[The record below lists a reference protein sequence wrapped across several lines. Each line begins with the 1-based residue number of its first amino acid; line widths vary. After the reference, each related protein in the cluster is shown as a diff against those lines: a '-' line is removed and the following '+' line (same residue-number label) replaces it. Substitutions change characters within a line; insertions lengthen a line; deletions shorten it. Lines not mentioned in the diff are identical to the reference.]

1 MKKKIIASV
10 LCVVLLA
17 CCAAAL
23 AACNND
29 GETAEK
35 TEIVYLGDSIAE
47 GILGASPLGLR
58 HEYAY
63 ANVLGRRN
71 DFEYYNHSVSGHLTK
86 DLLAL
91 LNNDLGYDG
100 ARGLILHVQEA
111 DIIHVS
117 ILGNDVLQDRKDG
130 AFANEED
137 NVTMHKIIMEAAEND
152 YTSIDRVL
160 NGYTNGE
167 GVTTAGSVENIKN
180 IVDRLKELN
189 PDATI
194 IFQAVYNPIMAVDTS
209 LIKQETRDALAAA
222 GYDVTLDWLHE
233 LGERLIT
240 RLNGALDTVLAMEGY
255 EDAFIVADA
264 REAFN
269 AIYDSDP
276 ERATDL
282 IYPDGIHPSNEGH
295 AVLADLTQGI
305 LEEQGLADASAALA
319 EYKTMRKNVLDNYFD
334 GIAADIDGVKA
345 AIDAAADCSAVT
357 EAFFDAT
364 RGLTPDY
371 SEINYDYA
379 AQSTTSTSSD
389 MSFAVNWNASSLMG
403 VSLGGESGS
412 DSGSDSGDILGML
425 LGIVDDLFD
434 RNKTGVSLG
443 ADGTMR
449 LSLVLDPEMA
459 EGLEVFL
466 PALGGLDM
474 GSFADTYLEPIM
486 PGFTSMD
493 IIEVFGLA
501 EESLGLKVVSDGDT
515 DAFLRLLAG
524 ALFDGGQL
532 PEDIAIPEGFGL
544 VLESTYTLRTVT
556 YPDGTAYTGVF
567 LTPSDP
573 DTQSYIVMTMYDY
586 SDGTHALNLKV
597 DFVKLDLWLY
607 ERA

>member
-117 ILGNDVLQDRKDG
+117 ILGNDLLQDMSMND
-130 AFANEED
+130 
-137 NVTMHKIIMEAAEND
+137 VVLEAAQGL
-152 YTSIDRVL
+152 YTIID
-160 NGYTNGE
+160 GIAE
-167 GVTTAGSVENIKN
+167 TAYENITG
-180 IVDRLKELN
+180 IVARIRELN
-189 PDATI
+189 PDATL
-194 IFQAVYNPIMAVDTS
+194 IFQNVYNPLSEKSTLVDA
-209 LIKQETRDALAAA
+209 ETRATLKEEYDTDPEDFRQLGA
-222 GYDVTLDWLHE
+222 GILD
-233 LGERLIT
+233 
-240 RLNGALDTVLAMEGY
+240 RLNGVLDRYLAEHPG
-255 EDAFIVADA
+255 AFIIADA
-264 REAFN
+264 QAEFDRIFAED
-269 AIYDSDP
+269 Y
-276 ERATDL
+276 ERGKDL
-282 IYPDGIHPSNEGH
+282 IYPDYIHPSNEGH

-305 LEEQGLADASAALA
+305 LEANGLADASAALA
-319 EYKTMRKNVLDNYFD
+319 EYKTMRKNMLDNYFD

-412 DSGSDSGDILGML
+412 DSGDILGML
-425 LGIVDDLFD
+425 LGIAGDLFD

-459 EGLEVFL
+459 EGLAMFL
-466 PALGGLDM
+466 PALSGLDM

-532 PEDIAIPEGFGL
+532 PEDTAIPEGFGL

-607 ERA
+607 ERV

>member
-117 ILGNDVLQDRKDG
+117 ILGNDLLQDMSMND
-130 AFANEED
+130 
-137 NVTMHKIIMEAAEND
+137 VVLEAAQGL
-152 YTSIDRVL
+152 YTIID
-160 NGYTNGE
+160 GIAE
-167 GVTTAGSVENIKN
+167 TAYENITG
-180 IVDRLKELN
+180 IVARIRELN
-189 PDATI
+189 PDATL
-194 IFQAVYNPIMAVDTS
+194 IFQNVYNPLSEKSTLVDA
-209 LIKQETRDALAAA
+209 ETRATLKEEYDTYPEDFRQLGA
-222 GYDVTLDWLHE
+222 GILD
-233 LGERLIT
+233 
-240 RLNGALDTVLAMEGY
+240 RLNGVLDRYLAEHPG
-255 EDAFIVADA
+255 AFIIADA
-264 REAFN
+264 QAEFDRIFAED
-269 AIYDSDP
+269 Y
-276 ERATDL
+276 ERGKDL
-282 IYPDGIHPSNEGH
+282 IYPDYIHPSNEGH

-305 LEEQGLADASAALA
+305 LEEQGLANASAALA

-425 LGIVDDLFD
+425 LGIAGDLFD
-434 RNKTGVSLG
+434 RNKTGISLG

-459 EGLEVFL
+459 EGLAMFL
-466 PALGGLDM
+466 PVLSGLDM

>member
-117 ILGNDVLQDRKDG
+117 ILGNDLLQDMSMND
-130 AFANEED
+130 
-137 NVTMHKIIMEAAEND
+137 VVLEAAQGL
-152 YTSIDRVL
+152 YTIID
-160 NGYTNGE
+160 GIAE
-167 GVTTAGSVENIKN
+167 TAYENITG
-180 IVDRLKELN
+180 IVARIRELN
-189 PDATI
+189 PDATL
-194 IFQAVYNPIMAVDTS
+194 IFQNVYNPLSENSTLVDE
-209 LIKQETRDALAAA
+209 ETRATLAAEHDTYPEDFRQLGA
-222 GYDVTLDWLHE
+222 GILD
-233 LGERLIT
+233 
-240 RLNGALDTVLAMEGY
+240 RLNGVLDRYLAEHPG
-255 EDAFIVADA
+255 AFIIADA
-264 REAFN
+264 QAEFDRIFAED
-269 AIYDSDP
+269 Y
-276 ERATDL
+276 ERGKDL
-282 IYPDGIHPSNEGH
+282 IYPDYIHPSNEGH

-305 LEEQGLADASAALA
+305 LEANGLADASAALA

-334 GIAADIDGVKA
+334 GIVTDIDGVKA

-403 VSLGGESGS
+403 VSLGGESGP
-412 DSGSDSGDILGML
+412 DSGPDSGDILGML

-459 EGLEVFL
+459 EGLAMFL

-515 DAFLRLLAG
+515 DAFLRLLAS

>member
-71 DFEYYNHSVSGHLTK
+71 DFKYYNHSVSGHLTK

-117 ILGNDVLQDRKDG
+117 ILGNDLLQDMSMND
-130 AFANEED
+130 
-137 NVTMHKIIMEAAEND
+137 VVLEAAQGL
-152 YTSIDRVL
+152 YTIID
-160 NGYTNGE
+160 GIAE
-167 GVTTAGSVENIKN
+167 TAYENITG
-180 IVDRLKELN
+180 IVARIRELN
-189 PDATI
+189 PDATL
-194 IFQAVYNPIMAVDTS
+194 IFQNVYNPLSEKSTLVDE
-209 LIKQETRDALAAA
+209 ETRATLAAEHDTYPEDFRQLGA
-222 GYDVTLDWLHE
+222 GILD
-233 LGERLIT
+233 
-240 RLNGALDTVLAMEGY
+240 RLNGVLDRYLAEHPG
-255 EDAFIVADA
+255 AFIVADA
-264 REAFN
+264 QAEFDRIFAED
-269 AIYDSDP
+269 Y
-276 ERATDL
+276 ERGKDL
-282 IYPDGIHPSNEGH
+282 IYPDYIHPSNEGH

-305 LEEQGLADASAALA
+305 LEANGLADASAALA

-334 GIAADIDGVKA
+334 GIVTDIDGVKA

-425 LGIVDDLFD
+425 LGIAGDLFD

-459 EGLEVFL
+459 EGLAMFL

>member
-117 ILGNDVLQDRKDG
+117 ILGNDLLQDMSMND
-130 AFANEED
+130 
-137 NVTMHKIIMEAAEND
+137 VVLEAAQGL
-152 YTSIDRVL
+152 YTIID
-160 NGYTNGE
+160 GIAE
-167 GVTTAGSVENIKN
+167 TAYENITG
-180 IVDRLKELN
+180 IVARIRELN
-189 PDATI
+189 PDATL
-194 IFQAVYNPIMAVDTS
+194 IFQNVYNPLSENSTLVDE
-209 LIKQETRDALAAA
+209 ETRATLKEEYDTYPEDFRQLGA
-222 GYDVTLDWLHE
+222 GILD
-233 LGERLIT
+233 
-240 RLNGALDTVLAMEGY
+240 RLNGVLDRYLAEHPG
-255 EDAFIVADA
+255 AFIIADA
-264 REAFN
+264 QAEFDRIFAED
-269 AIYDSDP
+269 Y
-276 ERATDL
+276 ERGKDL
-282 IYPDGIHPSNEGH
+282 IYPDYIHPSNEGH

-305 LEEQGLADASAALA
+305 LEANGLADASAALA

-334 GIAADIDGVKA
+334 GIVTDIDGVKA

-425 LGIVDDLFD
+425 LGIAGDLFD

-459 EGLEVFL
+459 EGLAMFL
-466 PALGGLDM
+466 PALSGLDM

-532 PEDIAIPEGFGL
+532 PEDAAIPEGFGL

>member
-117 ILGNDVLQDRKDG
+117 ILGNDLLQDMSMND
-130 AFANEED
+130 
-137 NVTMHKIIMEAAEND
+137 VVLEAAQGL
-152 YTSIDRVL
+152 YTIID
-160 NGYTNGE
+160 GIAE
-167 GVTTAGSVENIKN
+167 TAYENITG
-180 IVDRLKELN
+180 IVARIRELN
-189 PDATI
+189 PDATL
-194 IFQAVYNPIMAVDTS
+194 IFQNVYNPLSEKSTLVDA
-209 LIKQETRDALAAA
+209 ETRATLKEEYDTDPEDFRQLGA
-222 GYDVTLDWLHE
+222 GILD
-233 LGERLIT
+233 
-240 RLNGALDTVLAMEGY
+240 RLNGVLDRYLAEHPG
-255 EDAFIVADA
+255 AFIIADA
-264 REAFN
+264 QAEFDRIFAED
-269 AIYDSDP
+269 Y
-276 ERATDL
+276 ERGKDL
-282 IYPDGIHPSNEGH
+282 IYPDYIHPSNEGH

-305 LEEQGLADASAALA
+305 LEANGLADASAALA

-345 AIDAAADCSAVT
+345 AIDAAADCAAVT

-459 EGLEVFL
+459 EGLAMFL

>member
-117 ILGNDVLQDRKDG
+117 ILGNDLLQDMSMND
-130 AFANEED
+130 
-137 NVTMHKIIMEAAEND
+137 VVLEAAQGL
-152 YTSIDRVL
+152 YTIID
-160 NGYTNGE
+160 GIAE
-167 GVTTAGSVENIKN
+167 TAYENITG
-180 IVDRLKELN
+180 IVARIRELN
-189 PDATI
+189 PDATL
-194 IFQAVYNPIMAVDTS
+194 IFQNVYNPLSENSTLVDE
-209 LIKQETRDALAAA
+209 ETRATLKEEYDTDPEDFRQLGA
-222 GYDVTLDWLHE
+222 GILD
-233 LGERLIT
+233 
-240 RLNGALDTVLAMEGY
+240 RLNGVLDRYLAEHPG
-255 EDAFIVADA
+255 AFIVADA
-264 REAFN
+264 QAEFDRIFAED
-269 AIYDSDP
+269 Y
-276 ERATDL
+276 ERGKDL
-282 IYPDGIHPSNEGH
+282 IYPDYIHPSNEGH

-305 LEEQGLADASAALA
+305 LEANGLADASAALA
-319 EYKTMRKNVLDNYFD
+319 EYKTMRKNMLDNYFD

-425 LGIVDDLFD
+425 LGIAGDLFD

-459 EGLEVFL
+459 EGLAMFL
-466 PALGGLDM
+466 PALSGLDM

-515 DAFLRLLAG
+515 DAFLRLLAS

>member
-117 ILGNDVLQDRKDG
+117 ILGNDLLQDMSMND
-130 AFANEED
+130 
-137 NVTMHKIIMEAAEND
+137 VVLEAAQGL
-152 YTSIDRVL
+152 YTIID
-160 NGYTNGE
+160 GIAE
-167 GVTTAGSVENIKN
+167 TAYENITG
-180 IVDRLKELN
+180 IVARIRELN
-189 PDATI
+189 PDATL
-194 IFQAVYNPIMAVDTS
+194 IFQNVYNPLSEKSTLVDA
-209 LIKQETRDALAAA
+209 ETRATLAAEHDTYPEDFRQLGA
-222 GYDVTLDWLHE
+222 GILD
-233 LGERLIT
+233 
-240 RLNGALDTVLAMEGY
+240 RLNGVLDRYLAEHPG
-255 EDAFIVADA
+255 AFIIADA
-264 REAFN
+264 QAEFDRIFAED
-269 AIYDSDP
+269 Y
-276 ERATDL
+276 ERGKDL
-282 IYPDGIHPSNEGH
+282 IYPDYIHPSNEGH

-305 LEEQGLADASAALA
+305 LEANGLADASAALA

-425 LGIVDDLFD
+425 LGIAGDLFD

-459 EGLEVFL
+459 EGLAMFL

>member
-29 GETAEK
+29 GGTAEK

-71 DFEYYNHSVSGHLTK
+71 DFVYYNHSVSGHLTK

-117 ILGNDVLQDRKDG
+117 ILGNDLLQDMSMND
-130 AFANEED
+130 
-137 NVTMHKIIMEAAEND
+137 VVLEAAQGL
-152 YTSIDRVL
+152 YTIID
-160 NGYTNGE
+160 GIAE
-167 GVTTAGSVENIKN
+167 TAYENITG
-180 IVDRLKELN
+180 IVARIRELN
-189 PDATI
+189 PDATL
-194 IFQAVYNPIMAVDTS
+194 IFQNVYNPLSEKSTLVDE
-209 LIKQETRDALAAA
+209 ETRATLKEEYDTDSEDFRQLGA
-222 GYDVTLDWLHE
+222 GILD
-233 LGERLIT
+233 
-240 RLNGALDTVLAMEGY
+240 RLNGVLDRYLAEHPG
-255 EDAFIVADA
+255 AFIVADA
-264 REAFN
+264 QAEFDRIFAED
-269 AIYDSDP
+269 Y
-276 ERATDL
+276 ERGKDL
-282 IYPDGIHPSNEGH
+282 IYPDYIHPSNEGH

-305 LEEQGLADASAALA
+305 LEEQGLANASAALA

-345 AIDAAADCSAVT
+345 AIDSAADCSAVT

-425 LGIVDDLFD
+425 LGIAGDLFD

-459 EGLEVFL
+459 EGLAMFL
-466 PALGGLDM
+466 PALSGLDM
-474 GSFADTYLEPIM
+474 SSFADTYLEPIM

-586 SDGTHALNLKV
+586 SNGTHALNLKV

-607 ERA
+607 ERV

>member
-1 MKKKIIASV
+1 MRKKLVAAV

-117 ILGNDVLQDRKDG
+117 ILGNDLLQDMSMND
-130 AFANEED
+130 
-137 NVTMHKIIMEAAEND
+137 VVLEAAQGL
-152 YTSIDRVL
+152 YTIID
-160 NGYTNGE
+160 GIAE
-167 GVTTAGSVENIKN
+167 TAYENITG
-180 IVDRLKELN
+180 IVARIRELN
-189 PDATI
+189 PDATL
-194 IFQAVYNPIMAVDTS
+194 IFQNVYNPLSENSTLVDE
-209 LIKQETRDALAAA
+209 ETRATLAAEHDTYPEDFRQLGA
-222 GYDVTLDWLHE
+222 GILD
-233 LGERLIT
+233 
-240 RLNGALDTVLAMEGY
+240 RLNGVLDRYLAEHPG
-255 EDAFIVADA
+255 AFIIADA
-264 REAFN
+264 QAEFDRIFAED
-269 AIYDSDP
+269 Y
-276 ERATDL
+276 ERGKDL
-282 IYPDGIHPSNEGH
+282 IYPDYIHPSNEGH

-305 LEEQGLADASAALA
+305 LEANGLADAPAALA

-334 GIAADIDGVKA
+334 GIVTDIDGVKA

-425 LGIVDDLFD
+425 LGIAGDLFD

-459 EGLEVFL
+459 EGLAMFL
-466 PALGGLDM
+466 PALSGLDM

-532 PEDIAIPEGFGL
+532 PEDTAIPEGFGL

>member
-117 ILGNDVLQDRKDG
+117 ILGNDLLQDMSMND
-130 AFANEED
+130 
-137 NVTMHKIIMEAAEND
+137 VVLEAAQGL
-152 YTSIDRVL
+152 YTIID
-160 NGYTNGE
+160 GIAE
-167 GVTTAGSVENIKN
+167 TAYENITG
-180 IVDRLKELN
+180 IVARIRELN
-189 PDATI
+189 PDATL
-194 IFQAVYNPIMAVDTS
+194 IFQNVYNPLSEKSTLVDE
-209 LIKQETRDALAAA
+209 ETRATLAAEHDTYPEDFRQLGA
-222 GYDVTLDWLHE
+222 GILD
-233 LGERLIT
+233 
-240 RLNGALDTVLAMEGY
+240 RLNGVLDRYLAEHPG
-255 EDAFIVADA
+255 AFIIADA
-264 REAFN
+264 QAEFDRIFAED
-269 AIYDSDP
+269 Y
-276 ERATDL
+276 ERGKDL
-282 IYPDGIHPSNEGH
+282 IYPDYIHPSNEGH

-305 LEEQGLADASAALA
+305 LEEQGLANASAALA

-334 GIAADIDGVKA
+334 GIAADIDGDKA

-412 DSGSDSGDILGML
+412 DSGDILGML
-425 LGIVDDLFD
+425 LGIAGDLFD

-459 EGLEVFL
+459 EGLVEVFL
-466 PALGGLDM
+466 PALGRLDM
-474 GSFADTYLEPIM
+474 DSFADTYLEPIM

-607 ERA
+607 ERV

>member
-117 ILGNDVLQDRKDG
+117 ILGNDLLQDMSMND
-130 AFANEED
+130 
-137 NVTMHKIIMEAAEND
+137 VVLEAAQGL
-152 YTSIDRVL
+152 YTIID
-160 NGYTNGE
+160 GIAE
-167 GVTTAGSVENIKN
+167 TAYENITG
-180 IVDRLKELN
+180 IVARIRELN
-189 PDATI
+189 PDATL
-194 IFQAVYNPIMAVDTS
+194 IFQNVYNPLSENSTLVDE
-209 LIKQETRDALAAA
+209 ETRATLKEEYDTDPEDFRQLGA
-222 GYDVTLDWLHE
+222 GILD
-233 LGERLIT
+233 
-240 RLNGALDTVLAMEGY
+240 RLNGVLDRYLAEHPG
-255 EDAFIVADA
+255 AFIIADA
-264 REAFN
+264 QAEFDRIFAED
-269 AIYDSDP
+269 Y
-276 ERATDL
+276 ERGKDL
-282 IYPDGIHPSNEGH
+282 IYPDYIHPSNEGH

-305 LEEQGLADASAALA
+305 LEEQGLANASAALA
-319 EYKTMRKNVLDNYFD
+319 EYKTMRKNMLDNYFD

-425 LGIVDDLFD
+425 LGIAGDLFD

-459 EGLEVFL
+459 EGLTMFL

-474 GSFADTYLEPIM
+474 GSFANTYLEPIM

>member
-100 ARGLILHVQEA
+100 ARGLILHVREA

-117 ILGNDVLQDRKDG
+117 ILGNDVLQDMSMND
-130 AFANEED
+130 
-137 NVTMHKIIMEAAEND
+137 VVLEAAQGL
-152 YTSIDRVL
+152 YTIID
-160 NGYTNGE
+160 GIAE
-167 GVTTAGSVENIKN
+167 TAYENITG
-180 IVDRLKELN
+180 IVARIRELN
-189 PDATI
+189 PDATL
-194 IFQAVYNPIMAVDTS
+194 IFQNVYNPLSEKSTLVDE
-209 LIKQETRDALAAA
+209 ETRATLAAEHDTYPEDFRQLGA
-222 GYDVTLDWLHE
+222 GILD
-233 LGERLIT
+233 
-240 RLNGALDTVLAMEGY
+240 RLNGVLDRYLAEHHG
-255 EDAFIVADA
+255 AFIVADA
-264 REAFN
+264 QAEFDRIFAED
-269 AIYDSDP
+269 Y
-276 ERATDL
+276 ERGKDL
-282 IYPDGIHPSNEGH
+282 IYPDYIHPSNEGH

-305 LEEQGLADASAALA
+305 LEANGLADASAALA

-334 GIAADIDGVKA
+334 GIVTDVDGVKA

-425 LGIVDDLFD
+425 LGIVGDLFD

-459 EGLEVFL
+459 EGLAMFL
-466 PALGGLDM
+466 PALSGLDM

-556 YPDGTAYTGVF
+556 YPDGTAYTGAF

-607 ERA
+607 ERV

>member
-117 ILGNDVLQDRKDG
+117 ILGNDLLQDMSMND
-130 AFANEED
+130 
-137 NVTMHKIIMEAAEND
+137 VVLEAAQGL
-152 YTSIDRVL
+152 YTIID
-160 NGYTNGE
+160 GIAE
-167 GVTTAGSVENIKN
+167 TAYENITG
-180 IVDRLKELN
+180 IVARIRELN
-189 PDATI
+189 PDATL
-194 IFQAVYNPIMAVDTS
+194 IFQNVYNPLSEKSTLVDA
-209 LIKQETRDALAAA
+209 ETRATLAAEHDTYPEDFRQLGA
-222 GYDVTLDWLHE
+222 GILD
-233 LGERLIT
+233 
-240 RLNGALDTVLAMEGY
+240 RLNGVLDRYLAEHPG
-255 EDAFIVADA
+255 AFIIADA
-264 REAFN
+264 QAEFDRIFAED
-269 AIYDSDP
+269 Y
-276 ERATDL
+276 ERGKDL
-282 IYPDGIHPSNEGH
+282 IYPDYIHPSNEGH

-305 LEEQGLADASAALA
+305 LEEQGLANASAALA

-334 GIAADIDGVKA
+334 GIVTDIDGVKA

-403 VSLGGESGS
+403 VSLGGASGS
-412 DSGSDSGDILGML
+412 DSGSDGGDILGML
-425 LGIVDDLFD
+425 LGIVGDLFD

-459 EGLEVFL
+459 EGLAMFL
-466 PALGGLDM
+466 PALSGLDM

-607 ERA
+607 ERV

>member
-117 ILGNDVLQDRKDG
+117 ILGNDLLQDMSMND
-130 AFANEED
+130 
-137 NVTMHKIIMEAAEND
+137 VVLEAAQGL
-152 YTSIDRVL
+152 YTIID
-160 NGYTNGE
+160 GIAE
-167 GVTTAGSVENIKN
+167 TAYENITG
-180 IVDRLKELN
+180 IVARIRELN
-189 PDATI
+189 PDATL
-194 IFQAVYNPIMAVDTS
+194 IFQNVYNPLSENSTLVDE
-209 LIKQETRDALAAA
+209 ETRATLKEEYDTDPEDFRQLGA
-222 GYDVTLDWLHE
+222 GILD
-233 LGERLIT
+233 
-240 RLNGALDTVLAMEGY
+240 RLNGVLDRYLAEHSG
-255 EDAFIVADA
+255 AFIIADA
-264 REAFN
+264 QAEFDRIFAED
-269 AIYDSDP
+269 Y
-276 ERATDL
+276 ERGKDL
-282 IYPDGIHPSNEGH
+282 IYPDYIHPSNVGH

-305 LEEQGLADASAALA
+305 LEANGLADASAALA
-319 EYKTMRKNVLDNYFD
+319 EYKTMRKNMLDNYFD

-459 EGLEVFL
+459 EGLAMFL

-474 GSFADTYLEPIM
+474 GSFANTYLEPIM

-607 ERA
+607 ERV

>member
-117 ILGNDVLQDRKDG
+117 ILGNDLLQDMSMND
-130 AFANEED
+130 
-137 NVTMHKIIMEAAEND
+137 VVLEAAQGL
-152 YTSIDRVL
+152 YTIID
-160 NGYTNGE
+160 GIAE
-167 GVTTAGSVENIKN
+167 TAYENITG
-180 IVDRLKELN
+180 IVARIRELN
-189 PDATI
+189 PDATL
-194 IFQAVYNPIMAVDTS
+194 IFQNVYNPLSEKSTLVDE
-209 LIKQETRDALAAA
+209 ETRATLAAEHDTYPEDFRQLGA
-222 GYDVTLDWLHE
+222 GILD
-233 LGERLIT
+233 
-240 RLNGALDTVLAMEGY
+240 RLNGVLDRYLAEHPG
-255 EDAFIVADA
+255 AFIIADA
-264 REAFN
+264 QAEFDRIFAED
-269 AIYDSDP
+269 Y
-276 ERATDL
+276 ERGKDL
-282 IYPDGIHPSNEGH
+282 IYPDYIHPSNEGH

-305 LEEQGLADASAALA
+305 LEEQGLANASAALA

-334 GIAADIDGVKA
+334 GIVTDIDGVKA

-379 AQSTTSTSSD
+379 AQSTTPTSSD

-425 LGIVDDLFD
+425 LGIAGDLFD

-459 EGLEVFL
+459 EGLAMFL
-466 PALGGLDM
+466 PVLSGLDM

-607 ERA
+607 ERV

>member
-117 ILGNDVLQDRKDG
+117 ILGNDLLQDMSMND
-130 AFANEED
+130 
-137 NVTMHKIIMEAAEND
+137 VVLEAAQGL
-152 YTSIDRVL
+152 YTIID
-160 NGYTNGE
+160 GIAE
-167 GVTTAGSVENIKN
+167 TAYENITG
-180 IVDRLKELN
+180 IVARIRELN
-189 PDATI
+189 PDATL
-194 IFQAVYNPIMAVDTS
+194 IFQNVYNPLSENSTLVDE
-209 LIKQETRDALAAA
+209 KTRATLKEEYDTDPEDFRQLGA
-222 GYDVTLDWLHE
+222 GILD
-233 LGERLIT
+233 
-240 RLNGALDTVLAMEGY
+240 RLNGVLDRYLAEHPG
-255 EDAFIVADA
+255 AFIIADA
-264 REAFN
+264 QAEFDRIFAED
-269 AIYDSDP
+269 Y
-276 ERATDL
+276 ERGKDL
-282 IYPDGIHPSNEGH
+282 IYPDYIHPSNEGH

-305 LEEQGLADASAALA
+305 LEANGLADASAALA

-334 GIAADIDGVKA
+334 GIVTDIDGVKA

-425 LGIVDDLFD
+425 LGIAGDLFD

-459 EGLEVFL
+459 EGLAMFL
-466 PALGGLDM
+466 PALSGLDM

>member
-29 GETAEK
+29 GGTAEK

-117 ILGNDVLQDRKDG
+117 ILGNDLLQDMSMND
-130 AFANEED
+130 
-137 NVTMHKIIMEAAEND
+137 VVLEAAQGL
-152 YTSIDRVL
+152 YTIID
-160 NGYTNGE
+160 GIAE
-167 GVTTAGSVENIKN
+167 TAYENITG
-180 IVDRLKELN
+180 IVARIRELN
-189 PDATI
+189 PDATL
-194 IFQAVYNPIMAVDTS
+194 IFQNVYNPLSENSTLVDE
-209 LIKQETRDALAAA
+209 ETRATLAAEHDTYPEDFRQLGA
-222 GYDVTLDWLHE
+222 GILD
-233 LGERLIT
+233 
-240 RLNGALDTVLAMEGY
+240 RLNGVLDRYLAEHPG
-255 EDAFIVADA
+255 AFIIADA
-264 REAFN
+264 QAEFDRIFAED
-269 AIYDSDP
+269 Y
-276 ERATDL
+276 ERGKDL
-282 IYPDGIHPSNEGH
+282 IYPDYIHPSNEGH

-305 LEEQGLADASAALA
+305 LEEQGLANASAALA

-334 GIAADIDGVKA
+334 GIVTDIDGDKA

-412 DSGSDSGDILGML
+412 DSGDILGML

-474 GSFADTYLEPIM
+474 SSFADTYLEPIM

-607 ERA
+607 ERV

>member
-29 GETAEK
+29 DETAEK

-117 ILGNDVLQDRKDG
+117 ILGNDLLQDMSMND
-130 AFANEED
+130 
-137 NVTMHKIIMEAAEND
+137 VVLEAAQGL
-152 YTSIDRVL
+152 YTIID
-160 NGYTNGE
+160 GIAE
-167 GVTTAGSVENIKN
+167 TAYENITG
-180 IVDRLKELN
+180 IVARIRELN
-189 PDATI
+189 PDATL
-194 IFQAVYNPIMAVDTS
+194 IFQNVYNPLSEKSTLVDA
-209 LIKQETRDALAAA
+209 ETRATLKEEYDTDPEDFRQLGA
-222 GYDVTLDWLHE
+222 GILD
-233 LGERLIT
+233 
-240 RLNGALDTVLAMEGY
+240 RLNGVLDRYLAEHPG
-255 EDAFIVADA
+255 AFIIADA
-264 REAFN
+264 QAEFDRIFAED
-269 AIYDSDP
+269 Y
-276 ERATDL
+276 ERGKDL
-282 IYPDGIHPSNEGH
+282 IYPDYIHPSNEGH

-305 LEEQGLADASAALA
+305 LEEQGLANASAALA

-412 DSGSDSGDILGML
+412 DSGDILGML

-474 GSFADTYLEPIM
+474 SSFADTYLEPIM

>member
-71 DFEYYNHSVSGHLTK
+71 DFEYYNHSVSGHLTR

-117 ILGNDVLQDRKDG
+117 ILGNDLLQDMSMND
-130 AFANEED
+130 
-137 NVTMHKIIMEAAEND
+137 VVLEAAQGL
-152 YTSIDRVL
+152 YTIID
-160 NGYTNGE
+160 GIAE
-167 GVTTAGSVENIKN
+167 TAYENITG
-180 IVDRLKELN
+180 IVARIRELN
-189 PDATI
+189 PDATL
-194 IFQAVYNPIMAVDTS
+194 IFQNVYNPLGEKSTLVDE
-209 LIKQETRDALAAA
+209 ETRATLAAEHDTYPEDFRQLGA
-222 GYDVTLDWLHE
+222 GILD
-233 LGERLIT
+233 
-240 RLNGALDTVLAMEGY
+240 RLNGVLDRYLAEHPG
-255 EDAFIVADA
+255 AFIIADA
-264 REAFN
+264 QAEFDRIFAED
-269 AIYDSDP
+269 Y
-276 ERATDL
+276 ERGKDL
-282 IYPDGIHPSNEGH
+282 IYPDYIHPSNEGH

-305 LEEQGLADASAALA
+305 LEEQGLANASAALA
-319 EYKTMRKNVLDNYFD
+319 EYKTMRKNMLDNYFD

-345 AIDAAADCSAVT
+345 AIDSAADCSAVT

-425 LGIVDDLFD
+425 LGIAGDLFD

-459 EGLEVFL
+459 EGLAMFL
-466 PALGGLDM
+466 PALSGLDM
-474 GSFADTYLEPIM
+474 SSFADTYLEPIM

-532 PEDIAIPEGFGL
+532 PEDMAIPEGFGL

-607 ERA
+607 ERV

>member
-29 GETAEK
+29 GGTAEK

-91 LNNDLGYDG
+91 LNNDLDYDG

-117 ILGNDVLQDRKDG
+117 ILGNDLLQDMSMND
-130 AFANEED
+130 
-137 NVTMHKIIMEAAEND
+137 VVLEAAQGL
-152 YTSIDRVL
+152 YTIID
-160 NGYTNGE
+160 GIAE
-167 GVTTAGSVENIKN
+167 TAYENITG
-180 IVDRLKELN
+180 IVARIRELN
-189 PDATI
+189 PDATL
-194 IFQAVYNPIMAVDTS
+194 IFQNVYNPLSEKSTLVDE
-209 LIKQETRDALAAA
+209 ETRATLAAEHDTYPEDFRQLGA
-222 GYDVTLDWLHE
+222 GILD
-233 LGERLIT
+233 
-240 RLNGALDTVLAMEGY
+240 RLNGVLDRYLAEHPG
-255 EDAFIVADA
+255 AFIIADA
-264 REAFN
+264 QAEFDRIFAED
-269 AIYDSDP
+269 Y
-276 ERATDL
+276 ERGKDL
-282 IYPDGIHPSNEGH
+282 IYPDYIHPSNEGH

-305 LEEQGLADASAALA
+305 LEANGLADASAALA

-425 LGIVDDLFD
+425 LGIAGDLFD

-459 EGLEVFL
+459 EGLAMFL

>member
-29 GETAEK
+29 GKTAEK

-117 ILGNDVLQDRKDG
+117 ILGNDLLQDMSMND
-130 AFANEED
+130 
-137 NVTMHKIIMEAAEND
+137 VVLEAAQGL
-152 YTSIDRVL
+152 YTIID
-160 NGYTNGE
+160 GIAE
-167 GVTTAGSVENIKN
+167 TAYENITG
-180 IVDRLKELN
+180 IVARIRELN
-189 PDATI
+189 PDATL
-194 IFQAVYNPIMAVDTS
+194 IFQNVYNPLSENSTLVDE
-209 LIKQETRDALAAA
+209 ETRATLAAEHDTYPEDFRQLGA
-222 GYDVTLDWLHE
+222 GILD
-233 LGERLIT
+233 
-240 RLNGALDTVLAMEGY
+240 RLNGVLDRYLAEHPG
-255 EDAFIVADA
+255 AFIIADA
-264 REAFN
+264 QAEFDRIFAED
-269 AIYDSDP
+269 Y
-276 ERATDL
+276 ERGKDL
-282 IYPDGIHPSNEGH
+282 IYPDYIHPSNEGH

-305 LEEQGLADASAALA
+305 LEANGLADASAALA

-334 GIAADIDGVKA
+334 GIVTDIDGDKA

-425 LGIVDDLFD
+425 LGIVGDLFD

-459 EGLEVFL
+459 EGLAMFL
-466 PALGGLDM
+466 PALSGLDM

-532 PEDIAIPEGFGL
+532 PEDTAIPEGFGL

>member
-117 ILGNDVLQDRKDG
+117 ILGNDLLQDMSMND
-130 AFANEED
+130 
-137 NVTMHKIIMEAAEND
+137 VVLEAAQGL
-152 YTSIDRVL
+152 YTIID
-160 NGYTNGE
+160 GIAE
-167 GVTTAGSVENIKN
+167 TAYENITG
-180 IVDRLKELN
+180 IVARIRELN
-189 PDATI
+189 PDATL
-194 IFQAVYNPIMAVDTS
+194 IFQNVYNPLSEKSTLVDE
-209 LIKQETRDALAAA
+209 ETRATLAAEHDTYPEDFRQLGA
-222 GYDVTLDWLHE
+222 GILD
-233 LGERLIT
+233 
-240 RLNGALDTVLAMEGY
+240 RLNGVLDRYLAEHPG
-255 EDAFIVADA
+255 AFIVADA
-264 REAFN
+264 QAEFDRIFAED
-269 AIYDSDP
+269 Y
-276 ERATDL
+276 ERGKDL
-282 IYPDGIHPSNEGH
+282 IYPDYIHPSNEGH

-305 LEEQGLADASAALA
+305 LEANGLADASAALA

-334 GIAADIDGVKA
+334 GIVTDIDGVKA

-403 VSLGGESGS
+403 VSLGGESGP
-412 DSGSDSGDILGML
+412 DSGPDSGDILGML

-459 EGLEVFL
+459 EGLAMFL
-466 PALGGLDM
+466 PVLSGLDM
-474 GSFADTYLEPIM
+474 GSFANTYLEPIM

-607 ERA
+607 ERV